1 MCVPNCAARSA
12 KRSCSSPHC
21 LGRDPAAGWFAY
33 SPDRKGEHTAVHL
46 KGFSGILQADAY
58 AGFDALYANDRKPGI
73 IVEAACWAHA
83 RRKFYDIYVANKS
96 PIAADALERIGQLY
110 DIERRVRGQSPS
122 VRKEQRQRLA
132 VPVLKDLHHWL
143 SNTLAT
149 LSKKSELANVIRY
162 SLTHWVA
169 LNRYVDN
176 GIIEIDNNA
185 AERALR
191 GVSLGRKN
199 FLFMGADAGGER
211 AAAIYSLIGSAKLIG
226 LNPEAYLTHVLTHI
240 GEHSIKRIAELL
252 PWNLA
257 EQLQPDQR
265 LAA

>member
-1 MCVPNCAARSA
+1 M
-12 KRSCSSPHC
+12 
-21 LGRDPAAGWFAY
+21 
-33 SPDRKGEHTAVHL
+33 
-46 KGFSGILQADAY
+46 
-58 AGFDALYANDRKPGI
+58 I
-73 IVEAACWAHA
+73 IEAACWAHA
-83 RRKFYDIYVANKS
+83 RRKCYDIYAANHS
-96 PIAADALERIGQLY
+96 PIAADAFARIGQLY
-110 DIERRVRGQSPS
+110 DIEREVRGQLANA
-122 VRKEQRQRLA
+122 RKAQRQQRADPL
-132 VPVLKDLHHWL
+132 LKDMHHWI
-143 SNTLAT
+143 SNTLAM
-149 LSKKSELANVIRY
+149 LSRKSELASAIRY

-169 LNRYVDN
+169 LTRYLDN

-191 GVSLGRKN
+191 TVSLGRKN

-240 GEHSIKRIAELL
+240 AEHLIKRVAELL

-257 EQLQPDQR
+257 EQLQPEQR

>member
-1 MCVPNCAARSA
+1 M
-12 KRSCSSPHC
+12 
-21 LGRDPAAGWFAY
+21 
-33 SPDRKGEHTAVHL
+33 
-46 KGFSGILQADAY
+46 
-58 AGFDALYANDRKPGI
+58 
-73 IVEAACWAHA
+73 
-83 RRKFYDIYVANKS
+83 ANKS
-96 PIAADALERIGQLY
+96 PIAADALERIGKLY
-110 DIERRVRGQSPS
+110 DIEREARGQLPS
-122 VRKEQRQRLA
+122 VRKEYRQRLA
-132 VPVLKDLHHWL
+132 VPVLTNLHDWL
-143 SNTLAT
+143 YKTLAT
-149 LSKKSELANVIRY
+149 LSKKSDLANAIRY

-169 LNRYVDN
+169 LTRYADN

-191 GVSLGRKN
+191 AVSLGRKN

-226 LNPEAYLTHVLTHI
+226 LNPEAYLTHVITHI
-240 GEHSIKRIAELL
+240 AEHPIKRIAELL

>member
-1 MCVPNCAARSA
+1 MREIQQTARA
-12 KRSCSSPHC
+12 
-21 LGRDPAAGWFAY
+21 
-33 SPDRKGEHTAVHL
+33 
-46 KGFSGILQADAY
+46 
-58 AGFDALYANDRKPGI
+58 
-73 IVEAACWAHA
+73 
-83 RRKFYDIYVANKS
+83 
-96 PIAADALERIGQLY
+96 IAADALARIGQLY
-110 DIERRVRGQSPS
+110 DIERDVRGESPS
-122 VRKEQRQRLA
+122 VRKAQRQQRA
-132 VPVLKDLHHWL
+132 VPVLKDLHDWL

-149 LSKKSELANVIRY
+149 LSRKSDLANAIRY

-169 LNRYVDN
+169 LTRYVDN

-226 LNPEAYLTHVLTHI
+226 LNPETYLTHVLTHI
-240 GEHSIKRIAELL
+240 AEHPVKRIADLL

-265 LAA
+265 LVA